1 MDMRKRRCQTEFA
14 VGEARFGWRPA
25 PQHTQSQLG
34 AESCPRRP
42 REHLTKISP
51 SLSAG
56 GSLASPQGKEFR
68 VLGTL

>member
-1 MDMRKRRCQTEFA
+1 MEFA
-14 VGEARFGWRPA
+14 VGEARFGWRVPPPP
-25 PQHTQSQLG
+25 PQHTQSQFG

-56 GSLASPQGKEFR
+56 GSLASPQDEEFR